1 MSLNL
6 EEVVARWPYAVVHL
20 HSKVSAQSIEVPAA
34 QVFTCPDGF
43 AFLEPGY
50 LDPDG
55 AEHRFH
61 RIACQL
67 AGTISGTDL
76 EPERL
81 AFDGPEWEGWLQR
94 YYMPGGS
101 EPALERYAAQLLE
114 QRGRTVAEEHAH
126 QRQHLAEDLA

>member
-1 MSLNL
+1 MSIDL
-6 EEVVARWPYAVVHL
+6 EAVVGRWPYAIVDLTDPYSGQHVR
-20 HSKVSAQSIEVPAA
+20 APAA
-34 QVFTCPDGF
+34 LVFACPDGF

-61 RIACQL
+61 RVVCRL
-67 AGTISGTDL
+67 AGTVTGSDL

-81 AFDGPEWEGWLQR
+81 AFDGPEWEG
-94 YYMPGGS
+94 
-101 EPALERYAAQLLE
+101 ALERYFRGAGEPALDQYEARLLE

-126 QRQHLAEDLA
+126 QRARLAEDLA